1 MILTQIIYSK
11 KNDRKS
17 TVVLLLGRKGD
28 KIVCILDDKINE
40 REARIIKKNIQ
51 KLAGMPLHNKT
62 MWIKNNAP
70 EAYKNGYRELR
81 VTNVEIKR
89 SYSLLTNE
97 YKLIK

>member
-1 MILTQIIYSK
+1 MILAQIIYSK

-51 KLAGMPLHNKT
+51 KLSGMPLHNKLT
-62 MWIKNNAP
+62 WMKSHTSN
-70 EAYKNGYRELR
+70 AYKNGYRELKA
-81 VTNVEIKR
+81 TKVEIQR
-89 SYSLLTNE
+89 SYSLITDE